1 MKTACKI
8 LLALTLI
15 CTMPGCCSWCG
26 RGCDLCSMTA
36 PGCGN
41 CPVAAAATPKMGLTR
56 PFGPPPDMLAGEMTP
71 PQVTMR

>member
-1 MKTACKI
+1 MKTACKV

-15 CTMPGCCSWCG
+15 SAVPGCCSWCG
-26 RGCDLCSMTA
+26 RGCDICQMAA

-41 CPVAAAATPKMGLTR
+41 CPVAAATTPKMGMIVSQPVT
-56 PFGPPPDMLAGEMTP
+56 LAGDMTP